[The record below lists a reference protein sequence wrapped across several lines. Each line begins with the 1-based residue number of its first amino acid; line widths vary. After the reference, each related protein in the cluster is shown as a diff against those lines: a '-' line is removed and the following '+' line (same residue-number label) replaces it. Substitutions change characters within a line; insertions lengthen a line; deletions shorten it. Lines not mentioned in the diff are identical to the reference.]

1 MQTGSPA
8 GGVLGEMVHWCT
20 WKSPSRNVFGFA
32 EEYINVEQN
41 GPIHKSN
48 FKPFF

>member
-20 WKSPSRNVFGFA
+20 WKSPSRNVFGLA
-32 EEYINVEQN
+32 EEYIIKRRAEWAHTQ
-41 GPIHKSN
+41 IE
-48 FKPFF
+48 F